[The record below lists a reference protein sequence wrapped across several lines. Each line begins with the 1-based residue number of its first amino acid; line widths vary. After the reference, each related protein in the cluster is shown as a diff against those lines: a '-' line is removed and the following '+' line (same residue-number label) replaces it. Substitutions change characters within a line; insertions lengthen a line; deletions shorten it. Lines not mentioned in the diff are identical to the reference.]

1 MLNEKKS
8 LLDLESEDARKFFL
22 EKNSYFSQGLPS
34 YYDIEYLLNHAKEN
48 LEKNE
53 LNNKSHLVIDNK
65 YSNYPEINY
74 ILHVNKT
81 MESYRPLTLIH
92 PFLYVDLV
100 NFITS
105 EENWKKV
112 KERYDEL
119 HQKISD
125 KIICSSIP
133 YILDENKDERHE
145 LNFWQQVEQTSIVLS
160 LKYNYLLHTDISNY
174 YSSIY
179 THTLPWAFH
188 GEEEAKQNK
197 INNSL
202 IGNVLDKKFQ
212 YMNYGETVGLPQGN
226 AVSDLMAE
234 MLLKYIDS
242 LLVERLENINK
253 TLEYKIL
260 RYRDDYRI
268 FTESKENEDLIKKEL
283 LILLQR
289 HKLTL
294 SEAKT
299 KSSTD
304 LIKHSLKEDKLF
316 WIEHDPVIKIGMDK
330 IYTLPKKELDQK
342 EFEKLYYN
350 RIYKATIQKH
360 LYIIKLFSEKYPNS
374 GQLIGAFKEFEERI
388 TDLSRSELEKSGT
401 DISVLIAIIT
411 DLIRKNPKV
420 TESGL
425 KILSVLFEKIDTY
438 SIFDKIFKLYIYSP
452 TDKKK
457 YETGYQRKFELV
469 SNIIKKISSKSTN
482 SYLEIWLQRLIIKN
496 LDSESMLINEYKENC
511 NEKLVNLCNDI
522 IEKNKTSVV
531 IFNEDW
537 IKEKYRIDWNK
548 FINRQKI
555 NQLTNIIKSEEIFVN
570 EYSLLS
576 KID

>member
-1 MLNEKKS
+1 MINEKKI
-8 LLDLESEDARKFFL
+8 LLDLESEEARKFFL

-34 YYDIEYLLNHAKEN
+34 YYDIEYLLNHAEN
-48 LEKNE
+48 NLGKNE
-53 LNNKSHLVIDNK
+53 LKNKSHLVKDNK
-65 YSNYPEINY
+65 YSNYSEINY

-112 KERYDEL
+112 KKRYDEL

-133 YILDENKDERHE
+133 YILDENKDEQHA
-145 LNFWQQVEQTSIVLS
+145 LNFWKQVEQTSIVLS
-160 LKYNYLLHTDISNY
+160 LKYNHLLHTDISNY

-179 THTLPWAFH
+179 THTLSWAFH

-202 IGNVLDKKFQ
+202 IGNVLDRKFQ

-283 LILLQR
+283 LLLLQR

-304 LIKHSLKEDKLF
+304 LIKHSLKDDKLF

-330 IYTLPKKELDQK
+330 IYTLPRKNSDQK
-342 EFEKLYYN
+342 EPKKFYYN

-388 TDLSRSELEKSGT
+388 KDLSRSELEKSGT

-420 TESGL
+420 TESGV
-425 KILSVLFEKIDTY
+425 KLFEKIDTY

-452 TDKKK
+452 ANKKK
-457 YETGYQRKFELV
+457 YEAGYQRKFELV

-482 SYLEIWLQRLIIKN
+482 SYLEIWLQRLIVKN
-496 LDSESMLINEYKENC
+496 LDSESKLINEYKENC

-522 IEKNKTSVV
+522 IKQNKTSVV

-537 IKEKYRIDWNK
+537 IEEEFRIDWNN
-548 FINRQKI
+548 FINRAKI
-555 NQLTNIIKSEEIFVN
+555 NKLTNIITSEEIFVN
-570 EYSLLS
+570 EY
-576 KID
+576 